1 MEITKTNR
9 LISLNGIGK
18 SYKKYRGK
26 LNTLKGIFAKN
37 KNKYYEEKWVLQDI
51 NLTLERGTSIGIVG
65 KNGSG
70 KSTLLQIICG
80 TMEATRGS
88 KYINGKISALLEL
101 GSGFNPEFTGI
112 ENIYLNGAIQGMK
125 RREVERKLEDIL
137 EFADI
142 GEAVNE
148 PVKTY
153 SSGMIVRL
161 AFAVMA
167 NVDSDILII
176 DEALAVGDAL
186 FTQKCM
192 RYIQRVRR
200 IKAYFL

>member
-1 MEITKTNR
+1 MGSAGYSNA
-9 LISLNGIGK
+9 G
-18 SYKKYRGK
+18 
-26 LNTLKGIFAKN
+26 
-37 KNKYYEEKWVLQDI
+37 
-51 NLTLERGTSIGIVG
+51 ERTSIGIVG

-80 TMEATRGS
+80 TMEATRGG

-192 RYIQRVRR
+192 RYIQRVRKDKGLLFVSHDANAVMSLCDR
-200 IKAYFL
+200 AMYLEKGKIKAIDEPKNTKHVYKRYT